1 MGEAT
6 GGRDDLR
13 ARSPIAAWI
22 VRAAA
27 LHRNRWSDEHELA
40 YAIHGT
46 VVGAAVMMAASL
58 HGTLGDILVAVLV
71 TLFVYW
77 VAERYAHLLAAGV
90 RGQQK
95 GWRATRAA
103 IAREL
108 RAGWPMVEAAYLPLV
123 VLIVVELFTDRLDVA
138 VYASL
143 TTSTVLLV
151 ALGHLAARRAGA
163 SSFGALGWAAAS
175 GVLGLVTVCLKLLL
189 H

>member
-1 MGEAT
+1 VT
-6 GGRDDLR
+6 
-13 ARSPIAAWI
+13 
-22 VRAAA
+22 
-27 LHRNRWSDEHELA
+27 
-40 YAIHGT
+40 
-46 VVGAAVMMAASL
+46 
-58 HGTLGDILVAVLV
+58 VLV

-90 RGQQK
+90 RGQQE

-103 IAREL
+103 IGREL

-123 VLIVVELFTDRLDVA
+123 VLIVVELFTDRLEVA

-143 TTSTVLLV
+143 AMSTLLLI

-163 SSFGALGWAAAS
+163 SGFGALGWAAAS
-175 GVLGLVTVCLKLLL
+175 GVLGVVTVCLKLLL

>member
-1 MGEAT
+1 MGEVSE
-6 GGRDDLR
+6 GRDDLR
-13 ARSPIAAWI
+13 AHAPVAAWI
-22 VRAAA
+22 VRAAE

-58 HGTLGDILVAVLV
+58 HGTLVDILVTVLV

-90 RGQQK
+90 RGQQE

-103 IAREL
+103 IGREL

-123 VLIVVELFTDRLDVA
+123 VLIVVELLTDRLDVA

-143 TTSTVLLV
+143 AMSTVLLI

-163 SSFGALGWAAAS
+163 SGFGAFGWAAAS

>member
-1 MGEAT
+1 MGEVS
-6 GGRDDLR
+6 GGHDDLR
-13 ARSPIAAWI
+13 AHAPVAAWI
-22 VRAAA
+22 VRAAE

-58 HGTLGDILVAVLV
+58 HGTLGDILVTVVV

-123 VLIVVELFTDRLDVA
+123 VLIVVDLFTDRLDAA
-138 VYASL
+138 VFASL
-143 TTSTVLLV
+143 ATSTVLLI

-163 SSFGALGWAAAS
+163 SGFGALGWAVAS
-175 GVLGLVTVCLKLLL
+175 GALGLVTVCLKLLL

>member
-1 MGEAT
+1 MGEAPSR
-6 GGRDDLR
+6 RDDLR
-13 ARSPIAAWI
+13 THGPIAARI
-22 VRAAA
+22 VRAAE

-77 VAERYAHLLAAGV
+77 VAERSPHLLAAGV

-123 VLIVVELFTDRLDVA
+123 VLIVVELFTDRLEGA

-143 TTSTVLLV
+143 AMSTLLLI

-163 SSFGALGWAAAS
+163 SGFGALGWAAAS
-175 GVLGLVTVCLKLLL
+175 GVLGVVTVCLKLLL

>member
-1 MGEAT
+1 MGEAPS
-6 GGRDDLR
+6 GHDELR
-13 ARSPIAAWI
+13 AHAPVAAWI
-22 VRAAA
+22 VRAAE

-58 HGTLGDILVAVLV
+58 HGTLVDILVTVLV

-90 RGQQK
+90 RGRQA
-95 GWRATRAA
+95 GWRTTRAA
-103 IAREL
+103 IARVL
-108 RAGWPMVEAAYLPLV
+108 REGWPMVEAAYLPLV
-123 VLIVVELFTDRLDVA
+123 VLIVVDVLSDRLEVA
-138 VYASL
+138 VVASL
-143 TTSTVLLV
+143 ATSTLLLI
-151 ALGHLAARRAGA
+151 ALGYLAARRAGA
-163 SSFGALGWAAAS
+163 SGVGALGWATAS